1 MPRATRALQRNPHS
15 DQRMRSHTE
24 REALMQ
30 EYAATQEN
38 KIRIRRKPAGALR
51 EFSKTGCLA
60 DALVASAIN
69 ARFRAPR
76 GLR

>member
-1 MPRATRALQRNPHS
+1 
-15 DQRMRSHTE
+15 
-24 REALMQ
+24 MQ
-30 EYAATQEN
+30 EYAATQKN
-38 KIRIRRKPAGALR
+38 KIHIRHKPAEELQAALQ
-51 EFSKTGCLA
+51 TGCLA